1 MQRIQNRDLNLQ
13 LQIISLKV
21 KLSLFLINLTPGYG
35 DVGVNAGIG
44 PLFLMSA
51 LDGGLPNT

>member
-1 MQRIQNRDLNLQ
+1 MVKM
-13 LQIISLKV
+13 KV
-21 KLSLFLINLTPGYG
+21 KLTLFLMNLAPDYG
-35 DVGVNAGIG
+35 AVRENAGIG